1 MWPYSNRKQQRWRQA
16 EQTRS
21 TVCFSDMCLEAV
33 LAKGCGLN
41 WNVLWIPLTVP
52 TSEVVTHGAVDALSC
67 QQSSHKVH
75 TVQTLKTT
83 NLVCLRWPYWS
94 KVFCGFHTFTLPQC
108 STLKVRTH
116 SIMHINTFFFPAAP
130 KKVRIYIS
138 HYKFLLFWR
147 FRLIL

>member
-21 TVCFSDMCLEAV
+21 TVCFSDMCLKAV

-52 TSEVVTHGAVDALSC
+52 TSEVVTHVAVDALSC

-94 KVFCGFHTFTLPQC
+94 KVSVDFTPLLYLSAVRSKWEHTRLCT
-108 STLKVRTH
+108 STP
-116 SIMHINTFFFPAAP
+116 FFSAAP